1 MKAELSKD
9 GMIKLALDGVSY
21 AEICRIAFPNKD
33 YKNPAA
39 TISKII
45 GPKGKLKSG
54 PLLAPFK
61 AIDKDDVEG
70 QESSPEGAETA
81 SEDEIRQYNRT
92 NWAEHYEIIG
102 PLLNKGKSYRY
113 CYEKITGAQ
122 NTSVAAG
129 AGLNTHINKKFGD
142 KERFLLWFNK
152 EEEKQSDKIRY
163 KLEQEA
169 KELLAEKMQKEVE
182 KINYKMDDMKKEILT
197 LKVVLELCRTK
208 MTKKKVDEL
217 EKIAGLF
224 VNNFKTHNN
233 ESLESIKSIVAALE
247 SYLKAPMEKSVTV

>member
-1 MKAELSKD
+1 MSSQLSKIE
-9 GMIKLALDGVSY
+9 MEKLALDGVTY
-21 AEICRIAFPNKD
+21 ADICRLAFPDKK
-33 YKNPAA
+33 YKNPAS
-39 TISKII
+39 TINKII

-70 QESSPEGAETA
+70 QESSLEGAETA
-81 SEDEIRQYNRT
+81 SEDEIRDYNRT
-92 NWAEHYEIIG
+92 SWAEHYDVIG
-102 PLLNKGKSYRY
+102 PLLNKGKSYRH
-113 CYEKITGAQ
+113 CYEQITGTQ
-122 NTSVAAG
+122 NTGVSSG

-182 KINYKMDDMKKEILT
+182 KINYKMVDMKKENLT

-208 MTKKKVDEL
+208 MTRKKVDEL

-224 VNNFKTHNN
+224 VNNFKTHDNA
-233 ESLESIKSIVAALE
+233 SLESIKSIVAALE
-247 SYLKAPMEKSVTV
+247 SYLTAPMEKPVIV

>member
-1 MKAELSKD
+1 MSAKLSKD
-9 GMIKLALDGVSY
+9 EMTKLALDGVSY
-21 AEICRIAFPNKD
+21 GDICRMAFPDKD
-33 YKNPAA
+33 YKNPASA
-39 TISKII
+39 ISNII

-61 AIDKDDVEG
+61 TIDKDDAQVQDIPLEG
-70 QESSPEGAETA
+70 QETA
-81 SEDEIRQYNRT
+81 SEEENREYNRT
-92 NWAEHYEIIG
+92 NWAEHYDIIG
-102 PLLNKGKSYRY
+102 PLLNKGKSYRF
-113 CYEKITGAQ
+113 CYEQITGTQ
-122 NTSVAAG
+122 NTGVSAG

-169 KELLAEKMQKEVE
+169 KELLAEKLEKEVE
-182 KINYKMDDMKKEILT
+182 KINYKMADMKKENLT

-224 VNNFKTHNN
+224 VNNFKKHDD
-233 ESLESIKSIVAALE
+233 ESLNSIKSIVAALE
-247 SYLKAPMEKSVTV
+247 SYLTAPMEKPVIA